1 MAYIAGLI
9 VTALFF
15 VVMHY
20 FTELGKS
27 QKATATAVILTIILS
42 AVAFNAYSES
52 KQEQMMHVVVKYNQG
67 KTVVCKGVDVNNTTY
82 SLSVGTYTFI
92 GLENTPNYGQMISAS
107 SCE

>member
-9 VTALFF
+9 VAALFF

-20 FTELGKS
+20 FTELSKS

-42 AVAFNAYSES
+42 AIAFNAYSEA
-52 KQEQMMHVVVKYNQG
+52 KQEQMMRVVVKYNQG
-67 KTVVCKGVDVNNTTY
+67 KTVVCEGVDVNNTNY